1 MPLNTYGKVY
11 LVGAGPGQPEL
22 LTRKA
27 ERLIRSS
34 DIILY
39 DRLVNPFILQLVRP
53 EIEIIN
59 VGKEAYRKH
68 IQQKVINEKL
78 ISAAKHHKCVVRLKG
93 GDPAIFGR
101 VHEEV
106 VTLSQA
112 GIDFEVV
119 PGITTASA
127 AVASV
132 GLGLTIRN
140 VAQSVTFTTGHLNK
154 NSQQQVDVTAL
165 INGGTLAIYMGVK
178 RLSEI
183 MNDIYQTTQVDYPV
197 LLIFNVS
204 SFNEKH
210 IIGTVTTIAEQVSD
224 DLEQISPGIVIVGD
238 IAAYEN
244 MKNTLKKCASKK
256 YLISGPRLQAIEQA
270 FDIYENGGWCLI
282 NPDEKHELHHSQQ
295 LFIEQQLMQHFDEK
309 IHSKDIK

>member
-11 LVGAGPGQPEL
+11 LIGAGPGHPEL

-27 ERLIRSS
+27 ERLIRSA

-68 IQQKVINEKL
+68 IQQQVINEKL
-78 ISAAKHHKCVVRLKG
+78 ISAAKQHRCVVRLKG

-140 VAQSVTFTTGHLNK
+140 IAHSVTFATGYLNK
-154 NSQQQVDVTAL
+154 SNQQQVDVTTL

-183 MNDIYQTTQVDYPV
+183 MKDIYQTTQVDYPV

-204 SFNEKH
+204 TYNEKH
-210 IIGTVTTIAEQVSD
+210 IIGRVTTIAEQVSD
-224 DLEQISPGIVIVGD
+224 DLEHILPGIVIVGD
-238 IAAYEN
+238 IAACEN
-244 MKNTLKKCASKK
+244 IKSALNQCMPKK
-256 YLISGPRLQAIEQA
+256 YLITGPRLEAIKQA
-270 FDIYENGGWCLI
+270 FDIYEKDGWCII

-295 LFIEQQLMQHFDEK
+295 LFIEQQLMQHFDEE
-309 IHSKDIK
+309 IHTKDIK

>member
-1 MPLNTYGKVY
+1 MPIIPYGKVY
-11 LVGAGPGQPEL
+11 LIGAGPGHPEL
-22 LTRKA
+22 LTRKG
-27 ERLIRSS
+27 ERLLRNA

-68 IQQKVINEKL
+68 IQQQEINEKL
-78 ISAAKHHKCVVRLKG
+78 ISAAKQHRCVVRLKG

-101 VHEEV
+101 VHEEIV
-106 VTLSQA
+106 ALSQA
-112 GIDFEVV
+112 NIDFEVI

-140 VAQSVTFTTGHLNK
+140 IAHSVTFTTGHLNK
-154 NSQQQVDVTAL
+154 NSQQQFDVTTL
-165 INGGTLAIYMGVK
+165 LNGGTLAIYMGVK
-178 RLSEI
+178 RLAKI
-183 MNDIYQTTQVDYPV
+183 MNDIYQATRVDYPV

-204 SFNEKH
+204 TFNEKY
-210 IIGTVTTIAEQVSD
+210 ITGTVTTIVEQVSD
-224 DLEQISPGIVIVGD
+224 GLEYISPGMVIVGD

-244 MKNTLKKCASKK
+244 IKSALKPCAIKK

-270 FDIYENGGWCLI
+270 FDIYEKGGWCII

-295 LFIEQQLMQHFDEK
+295 LFLEQQLMQHFDEEISTK
-309 IHSKDIK
+309 YIK